1 MATRS
6 SFQRNQDV
14 QGWGK
19 GTCMGAYAGTT
30 AMDTLPCGS
39 IESPVMEP
47 TRPITELDDID
58 GLVRNYRARIL
69 RFVTYS
75 TGDPDLAET
84 ITQDT
89 LLRAYR
95 GRESFRGDCSVS
107 TWLTGIA
114 INVTRDHMRSAKFKF
129 WKKAHSTA
137 LDVQELASFIPS
149 EATSPERQILAKEK
163 VARLTE
169 VLQELS
175 PNQKTVFLMKFFEEI
190 SVNEISEILQMPVN
204 TVRTHLHRALHTVRA
219 RLGASV

>member
-1 MATRS
+1 
-6 SFQRNQDV
+6 
-14 QGWGK
+14 
-19 GTCMGAYAGTT
+19 
-30 AMDTLPCGS
+30 
-39 IESPVMEP
+39 MEP

-95 GRESFRGDCSVS
+95 GRESFRGDCSVN

-114 INVTRDHMRSAKFKF
+114 INVTRDHMRSVKFKF

-149 EATSPERQILAKEK
+149 EATSPERQMLAKEK

>member
-1 MATRS
+1 M
-6 SFQRNQDV
+6 D
-14 QGWGK
+14 
-19 GTCMGAYAGTT
+19 AYASAT

-95 GRESFRGDCSVS
+95 GRESFRGDCSVN

-114 INVTRDHMRSAKFKF
+114 INVTRDHMRSVKFKF

-149 EATSPERQILAKEK
+149 EATSPERQMLAKEK

>member
-1 MATRS
+1 
-6 SFQRNQDV
+6 
-14 QGWGK
+14 
-19 GTCMGAYAGTT
+19 MGAYAGTT
-30 AMDTLPCGS
+30 MMDTLPCGS
-39 IESPVMEP
+39 LESPVMEP

-129 WKKAHSTA
+129 WKQAHSTA
-137 LDVQELASFIPS
+137 LDVQEMASFIPS
-149 EATSPERQILAKEK
+149 EATSPERQMLAKEK

-169 VLQELS
+169 VLKELS

-219 RLGASV
+219 RLGACV